1 MCKCD
6 LCQDSRR
13 FQAELEKLPSE
24 QQPVFQVL
32 YDILLDNAM
41 DLEHARAVLDG
52 SWPSAQE
59 TLEFFRQK
67 PGVFIN
73 AATEPGAEM
82 LEHLSQLP
90 VEAQPYFW
98 ELVQRLTN
106 TGVER
111 ARLKNVIH
119 HAVPDAALQI
129 EQYRKSLV
137 TVRGQI
143 RDGKHD

>member
-6 LCQDSRR
+6 VCQDSRR

-52 SWPSAQE
+52 SWPSAEE
-59 TLEFFRQK
+59 TLEMFRHK
-67 PGVFIN
+67 PGVFIT
-73 AATEPGAEM
+73 AATEPGPEV
-82 LEHLSQLP
+82 LEHLDQLP
-90 VEAQPYFW
+90 VESQSYFR
-98 ELVQRLTN
+98 ELVQRLTD
-106 TGVER
+106 TGIER
-111 ARLKNVIH
+111 ARLKNLIQ

-129 EQYRKSLV
+129 EQYREAR
-137 TVRGQI
+137 TVALA
-143 RDGKHD
+143 

>member
-6 LCQDSRR
+6 VCQDSRR

-59 TLEFFRQK
+59 TLELFRQK
-67 PGVFIN
+67 PGVFIE
-73 AATEPGAEM
+73 AATEPGAEV
-82 LEHLSQLP
+82 LGHLDQLP
-90 VEAQPYFW
+90 AESQPYFR

-129 EQYRKSLV
+129 EQYRQSRTIALA
-137 TVRGQI
+137 
-143 RDGKHD
+143 